1 MSKPVILCVDDE
13 RIILDSLK
21 SQIVHHFGS
30 THQMEVAESG
40 EEALE
45 ILEDLKEEGRAV
57 PLIIVDQIMGGMYGD
72 ELIKHIRPLFPQAKT
87 IMLTGQASA
96 EAVGSAFNDAGLF
109 RYMSKPWEEE
119 DLILSI
125 KMALQ
130 SYQDQ
135 RELELTESHQ
145 SSLRQILELA
155 LEPIPFVDQ
164 VSQAL
169 RAVLITDEFESSR
182 KGAIYI
188 AKIIGHENPDLL
200 PVVEFN
206 GGNQPQS
213 TLQSHQHLRVPTY
226 IKQPDGEA
234 CFCAPI
240 LLRGV
245 LVGLMYVYLNKDYE
259 SNQHTIDFL
268 TDACN
273 SLAGIVRLSQYH
285 LSLEENN
292 KKLEGMV
299 KERTEQ
305 LSESLRNQ
313 ERLNDILLNANKK
326 LDRFATT
333 DELTQLYNRRHFFKL
348 SNEII
353 TATDK
358 ANQPCVLVM
367 LDIDYFKEVNDTYGH
382 QTGDTLLHKVAA
394 TIKNNVRKHDVLAR
408 IGGEEFAILMPETSV
423 HQATELCER
432 LKGSISDTMLEH
444 KGNVITVTASFGIS
458 IIANNEKSVD
468 KAMLRADQAL
478 YGSKNKGRNTI
489 TKA

>member
-1 MSKPVILCVDDE
+1 MSKPIILCVDDE

-21 SQIVHHFGS
+21 SQIIHHFGS
-30 THQMEVAESG
+30 THIMEVAESG

-45 ILEDLKEEGRAV
+45 ILEDIREEGGDV

-72 ELIKHIRPLFPQAKT
+72 ELIKRIHPIFPQAKT
-87 IMLTGQASA
+87 IMLTGQASV

-109 RYMSKPWEEE
+109 RYISKPWEEE

-130 SYQDQ
+130 SYQNQ
-135 RELELTESHQ
+135 RELKLTESHQ
-145 SSLRQILELA
+145 ASLRQILELA
-155 LEPIPFVDQ
+155 LEPIPFADQ
-164 VSQAL
+164 LSQAL
-169 RAVLITDEFESSR
+169 RAILITEEFVACR
-182 KGAIYI
+182 KGSIYLS
-188 AKIIGHENPDLL
+188 KIIGHESPDLECL
-200 PVVEFN
+200 VEFN
-206 GGNQPQS
+206 GGGQEKQIIEEHKN
-213 TLQSHQHLRVPTY
+213 LKVPSQCRQT
-226 IKQPDGEA
+226 DGD
-234 CFCAPI
+234 CYFCAPI

-245 LVGLMYVYLNKDYE
+245 LVGLVYAYLGKRHL
-259 SNQHTIDFL
+259 SSQHTVDFL

-273 SLAGIVRLSQYH
+273 SIAGIVRLSQYH

-292 KKLEGMV
+292 KKLESMV

-353 TATDK
+353 SSTDT
-358 ANQPCVLVM
+358 QPCILVM

-382 QTGDTLLHKVAA
+382 QVGDTLLHRVAT
-394 TIKNNVRKHDVLAR
+394 TIKNNVRKHDILAR
-408 IGGEEFAILMPETSV
+408 IGGEEFAILMPDTTIQ
-423 HQATELCER
+423 QATELCDR
-432 LKGSISDTMLEH
+432 LKGSIADTMLEQNG
-444 KGNVITVTASFGIS
+444 KLITVTASFGIS
-458 IIANNEKSVD
+458 IIAQNEKSVD